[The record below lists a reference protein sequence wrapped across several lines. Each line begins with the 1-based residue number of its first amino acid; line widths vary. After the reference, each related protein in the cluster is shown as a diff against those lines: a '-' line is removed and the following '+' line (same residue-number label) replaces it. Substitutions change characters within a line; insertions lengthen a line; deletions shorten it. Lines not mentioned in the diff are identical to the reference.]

1 MNSDTNT
8 PGFDFVIVGAGAAGS
23 VVASRL
29 GETSGVKVC
38 VLEAGPGDHHPY
50 IHIPAGFIKMIFN
63 PKYTW
68 QFKTEP
74 TESTAGRP
82 ISVMQGR
89 VVGGSGAINGM
100 IYNRGQAADFDNWA
114 QRGNPGWDYDN
125 VLPYFKKSESWQGE
139 AGRDEFHG
147 ADGPAKV
154 TEMDWFHPM
163 CEAFMDGVEG
173 LGIPKNPDYNGRVQ
187 EGVGYF
193 QRIIHKG
200 RRMNSARA
208 FLKPAL
214 GRGNIELKRGA
225 QVTRLLFEGNKAVG
239 VEYLQGGQLRKV
251 FAAKEVIVSSGTVN
265 TARLLQVSG
274 LGPAD
279 LLSDLGVDLVHELP
293 GVGENFRDHFSVRVV
308 ARAKGA
314 VTINELSRGHRLLGQ
329 IARWATGRPSIIGIV
344 PSLVHIF
351 AKSDDTLQLP
361 DLQGV
366 FAPASFKA
374 GFVGLLDEFPGM
386 TCGFWP
392 HRPESAGHIR
402 ARSADPH
409 EHPVINA
416 NYLSDPYDRRVLLA
430 GMKLARNLLRSE
442 PLAPYFD
449 FETMPGKDVESD
461 DEWMD
466 YAARVGTSS
475 WHLCGT
481 AKMGPAA
488 DKMAV
493 VDPTLKVHGIRNL
506 RVADASVMPCC
517 PSANTYASTLMI
529 AEKAADFV
537 KAEMAA
543 TYTKLHQ

>member
-1 MNSDTNT
+1 MSTDT
-8 PGFDFVIVGAGAAGS
+8 FDFVIVGAGAAGS
-23 VVASRL
+23 VIAARL
-29 GETSGVKVC
+29 GEMPGVRIC
-38 VLEAGPGDHHPY
+38 VLEAGPADHHPF

-74 TESTAGRP
+74 TESTGGRA
-82 ISVMQGR
+82 IDVMQGR

-100 IYNRGQAADFDNWA
+100 VYNRGQAADFDNWA

-125 VLPYFKKSESWQGE
+125 VLPYFKKSEGWQGQP
-139 AGRDEFHG
+139 GRDEFHG
-147 ADGPAKV
+147 TDGPGKV
-154 TEMDWFHPM
+154 TEMDWIHPI
-163 CEAFMDGVEG
+163 CESFMDGVES
-173 LGIPKNPDYNGRVQ
+173 LGIPKNDDYNGKTQ

-193 QRIIHKG
+193 QRFIYKG
-200 RRMNSARA
+200 RRWNSAKG

-214 GRGNIELKRGA
+214 TRGNIDLRKGA
-225 QVTRLLFEGNKAVG
+225 QVTRILFDGTKAVG
-239 VEYLQGGQLRKV
+239 VEYLQGGQTRKV
-251 FAAKEVIVSSGTVN
+251 MAGKEVIVSSGTVN

-274 LGPAD
+274 LGAPD
-279 LLSDLGVDLVHELP
+279 LLAGLGVDVVKALP

-308 ARAKGA
+308 ARAKNA
-314 VTINELSRGHRLLGQ
+314 VTINELGRGHRLLGQ

-351 AKSDDTLQLP
+351 AKSDPDLELP

-392 HRPESAGHIR
+392 HRPESTGYIR
-402 ARSADPH
+402 ARSTDPN
-409 EHPVINA
+409 EHPEIQA
-416 NYLSDPYDRRVLLA
+416 NYLSDDYDRRVLLA

-442 PLAPYFD
+442 PLAPYFA
-449 FETMPGKDVESD
+449 FETMPGDDVQTD

-466 YAARVGTSS
+466 YAAQVGTSS

-481 AKMGPAA
+481 AKMGPAS
-488 DKMAV
+488 DTMAV
-493 VDPTLKVHGIRNL
+493 VDPTLKVHGMQNL
-506 RVADASVMPCC
+506 RVADASIMPCC

-529 AEKAADFV
+529 AEKAADFI
-537 KAEMAA
+537 KADAG
-543 TYTKLHQ
+543 